1 MINFLSRPAPLLR
14 VITVFLMAVFAAI
27 RPAAANDGAA
37 WLLAESSGNVHIT
50 TSGVRPVALTTGDL
64 IGPGQRIV
72 TDTDGRA
79 VLRRGKNTIVVSPN
93 SILEVPSDAAG
104 GLMTRIRHVLGT
116 LLFDVEKRKEQHFEV
131 LTPDVAVV
139 VKGTTF
145 TTSVG
150 PQGAVV
156 HVISG
161 LVQVADIRSGQSVFV
176 RPGQTAVSPTGGG
189 RVDIQGGPSSG
200 PKPNAPKAD
209 GDIDA
214 NATETGKANK
224 GGVKIAHNI
233 SGQNRSLGAVSGGLL
248 RKDGNPGKGH
258 GKGTGEP
265 AGLDAAGFEAGTN
278 GNGLAL
284 GQLPG
289 FTPPGLTNVSGT
301 GGNGLALGQQPG
313 FTPPG
318 LIDNPNANGGNP
330 NAHGGNPNANGGNGK
345 K

>member
-1 MINFLSRPAPLLR
+1 MINLLPRAVPLLH
-14 VITVFLMAVFAAI
+14 VAAILLMACFAAI
-27 RPAAANDGAA
+27 RPAAADGEAA
-37 WLLAESSGNVHIT
+37 WLLVESSGNVHIT
-50 TSGVRPVALTTGDL
+50 ASGLRPVALTTGDL
-64 IGPGQRIV
+64 IGPGRRIV

-93 SILEVPSDAAG
+93 SILEVPGDAAG

-145 TTSVG
+145 TTSIS
-150 PQGAVV
+150 PQGAIV

-161 LVQVADIRSGQSVFV
+161 LVQVADIRSGQSMFV

-189 RVDIQGGPSSG
+189 RVDIQGGPSNG
-200 PKPNAPKAD
+200 PAPSAPKAN
-209 GDIDA
+209 GDTAA
-214 NATETGKANK
+214 NTTESGKAHK

-233 SGQNRSLGAVSGGLL
+233 SGQDRSLGAASGGLL

-258 GKGTGEP
+258 VKGHLETT
-265 AGLDAAGFEAGTN
+265 GLDATGLEIGN
-278 GNGLAL
+278 NENGLAL

-301 GGNGLALGQQPG
+301 GGNGLAMGQQPG

-318 LIDNPNANGGNP
+318 LVDNP

>member
-1 MINFLSRPAPLLR
+1 MNNFLPRPAPLLR
-14 VITVFLMAVFAAI
+14 VAAIFLMAVIVTI

-50 TSGVRPVALTTGDL
+50 ANGVRPVALNTGDL

-93 SILEVPSDAAG
+93 SILEVPGNAAG

-150 PQGAVV
+150 PQGAIV

-161 LVQVADIRSGQSVFV
+161 LVQVANLRSGQNVFV
-176 RPGQTAVSPTGGG
+176 RPGQTAVSPSGGG
-189 RVDIQGGPSSG
+189 RVDIQGGPSNG
-200 PKPNAPKAD
+200 PGPSTPKTDGDTAGKAD
-209 GDIDA
+209 
-214 NATETGKANK
+214 K

-233 SGQNRSLGAVSGGLL
+233 SGQNRSLGTVSSGLL
-248 RKDGNPGKGH
+248 RKDGNPGHGH
-258 GKGTGEP
+258 GKGAAEP
-265 AGLDAAGFEAGTN
+265 AGLDAGFENGN
-278 GNGLAL
+278 RGNGLAL

-289 FTPPGLTNVSGT
+289 FTPPGQANGNGNGSGGNSAFGHSQGNGGSVGGSSGNSAFGHNQGNG
-301 GGNGLALGQQPG
+301 GGNG
-313 FTPPG
+313 
-318 LIDNPNANGGNP
+318 NGN
-330 NAHGGNPNANGGNGK
+330 K
-345 K
+345 